1 MNMKPNKQS
10 SKKLC
15 CFSVIVMLVGSVFW
29 NQVFDANTREQSQI
43 SNDKSTTATEQSD
56 KQREPTT
63 HANNV
68 VHFAIYADDMDR
80 AKTFYKNIFGWKF
93 TQWGVPDFYQ
103 IQTGHEDDAG
113 IRGALQKRPG
123 EKPGKAING
132 FECSISVADLDEIT
146 KAIKANGGSIVLE
159 KTEIPRVGNMVKF
172 KDTEGNIAIAVEY
185 FDGIN

>member
-1 MNMKPNKQS
+1 MNVKPSKPT

-15 CFSVIVMLVGSVFW
+15 CLSVVVMLVGSVFW
-29 NQVFDANTREQSQI
+29 NQVFDANAREQSQI
-43 SNDKSTTATEQSD
+43 SNENPTASTEQAD
-56 KQREPTT
+56 NKPEPTT

-80 AKTFYKNIFGWKF
+80 AKNFYTNVFGWKF

-103 IQTGHEDDAG
+103 VQTGHKDDMG

-132 FECSISVADLDEIT
+132 FECSVSVADLDRIT
-146 KAIKANGGSIVLE
+146 KAIKANGGSIVLDN
-159 KTEIPRVGNMVKF
+159 TEIPRVGNMVKF